1 MIWNKNLNIVGLL
14 LLQDF
19 MINQR
24 RAESGADSQLRLGWI
39 VIL

>member
-1 MIWNKNLNIVGLL
+1 MIWNKNLNIRLL

-24 RAESGADSQLRLGWI
+24 RAESGADSRLRLGWV